1 MNTNNFELIKKNYC
15 PLLILL
21 FYNLIY
27 LAWNPFLSGTKDG
40 YTICNHL
47 SEKKKENTETVYEAK
62 RKGEYLE

>member
-1 MNTNNFELIKKNYC
+1 MKNY
-15 PLLILL
+15 ILL
-21 FYNLIY
+21 
-27 LAWNPFLSGTKDG
+27 GTKDG